1 MAARGVHDLD
11 LAGHRQVQLS
21 AVVAEAHPGYRLGE
35 VPFGGGKPGLDSALV
50 VARDRRAF
58 VALFFAEVVSTTGSE
73 MAAIALPWFVLIT
86 TGSPAR
92 MGAVMAAEF
101 VGMALLGIPS
111 TRPAATLGPR
121 RTMLTSDLLRA
132 PLVALIPILHWAGV
146 LSLPVLLVIGLAVG
160 AFFPAYASSQQ
171 LVLASLVRDDE
182 TRLTRV
188 GGLLGSVNE
197 TASFAGPALGGLLVA
212 LIGPAA
218 VLLIDAGSFLVAFV
232 LVALLVPAI
241 PGTEVT
247 VDDRSS
253 FRGLRYIA
261 RDRALLRRVIGVA
274 IIEIGWAAMM
284 ATLPVLAFR
293 RYGSGA
299 RLAGWFLASYGVGS
313 VVGGVL
319 SSRARGS
326 SDGTATLA
334 VAGMAAATLPLVF
347 ALPAWAVA
355 VAVGANGVCSGLFF
369 PRFFAAVTV
378 RTPPDLRPTVMTS
391 TMTAISSTGPLGFLG
406 VGLLLQHMA
415 SPTVGFVL
423 VAAAF
428 TVGAAV
434 VAAAQL
440 SQGNRVWA

>member
-1 MAARGVHDLD
+1 M
-11 LAGHRQVQLS
+11 LA
-21 AVVAEAHPGYRLGE
+21 
-35 VPFGGGKPGLDSALV
+35 
-50 VARDRRAF
+50 
-58 VALFFAEVVSTTGSE
+58 
-73 MAAIALPWFVLIT
+73 
-86 TGSPAR
+86 
-92 MGAVMAAEF
+92 
-101 VGMALLGIPS
+101 
-111 TRPAATLGPR
+111 
-121 RTMLTSDLLRA
+121 SDLLRA

-182 TRLTRV
+182 TQLTRV

-247 VDDRSS
+247 EEDRSS
-253 FRGLRYIA
+253 FRGLQYIA

-299 RLAGWFLASYGVGS
+299 RLAGWFLASYGAGS
-313 VVGGVL
+313 VVGGLL
-319 SSRARGS
+319 SSRAKESGDR
-326 SDGTATLA
+326 TATLA
-334 VAGMAAATLPLVF
+334 VAGMAAATLPLLF

-355 VAVGANGVCSGLFF
+355 VAVGTNGVCSGLFF

-378 RTPPDLRPTVMTS
+378 RTPPELRPTVMTS
-391 TMTAISSTGPLGFLG
+391 TMTAISSMGPLGFLG
-406 VGLLLQHMA
+406 AGLLLQHLA

-428 TVGAAV
+428 TVGAVV

-440 SQGNRVWA
+440 SQGNRIRA